1 MVHAKMI
8 DLHSHTTESDGTF
21 SPRQLVDEAVH
32 VGLEALA
39 ITDHD
44 TFTGF
49 DQAAPYAAGTSVE
62 LIRGIELS
70 TKYHGRSI
78 HLLGYFFNP
87 PAPEFGAFCEWV
99 GQITASRRDRNQAL
113 IDCLRAH
120 GIAITLQEV
129 ERHAGR
135 IVARPHFAAV
145 LMEKGYVTSIDEAFA
160 KYLDESAMCYISRES
175 PEFDDSVAR
184 ILAAGGV
191 AVLPHPGRAR
201 GGAKILENEAAE
213 MQRMGLRGIEVYHSD
228 HDAADVAFYLAIAKK
243 LGLAITGGSDFHG
256 AAKPNIQLGT
266 GIDGNLH
273 IPKSLLDHLREL
285 K

>member
-1 MVHAKMI
+1 MI

-21 SPRQLVDEAVH
+21 SPRELVDEAVR

-44 TFTGF
+44 TFSGY
-49 DQAAPYAAGTSVE
+49 DQAAQYAKGTPLK

-70 TKYHGRSI
+70 TKYHGRSV
-78 HLLGYFFNP
+78 HLLGYFFHQP
-87 PAPEFGAFCEWV
+87 TPEFGAFGEWV
-99 GQITASRRDRNQAL
+99 DQISASRRDRNQAL
-113 IDCLRAH
+113 IECLRSH
-120 GIAITLQEV
+120 GIAITLPEV
-129 ERHAGR
+129 EKHAGR

-145 LMEKGYVTSIDEAFA
+145 LMEKGYVASIDEAFTR
-160 KYLDESAMCYISRES
+160 YLDESAVCYITRES

-191 AVLPHPGRAR
+191 PVLPHPGRAR
-201 GGAKILENEAAE
+201 AGAKILENEAAE

-228 HDAADVAFYLAIAKK
+228 HDAADVAFYLGIAKK

-256 AAKPNIQLGT
+256 AAKPRIQLGT
-266 GIDGNLH
+266 GIDGNLK

-285 K
+285 

>member
-8 DLHSHTTESDGTF
+8 DLHSHTTESAGPF
-21 SPRQLVDEAVH
+21 SPRQLIDEAVR

-78 HLLGYFFNP
+78 HLLGYFFKP
-87 PAPEFGAFCEWV
+87 PAPEFGAFCEWA

-120 GIAITLQEV
+120 GI
-129 ERHAGR
+129 
-135 IVARPHFAAV
+135 
-145 LMEKGYVTSIDEAFA
+145 
-160 KYLDESAMCYISRES
+160 
-175 PEFDDSVAR
+175 
-184 ILAAGGV
+184 
-191 AVLPHPGRAR
+191 
-201 GGAKILENEAAE
+201 
-213 MQRMGLRGIEVYHSD
+213 
-228 HDAADVAFYLAIAKK
+228 
-243 LGLAITGGSDFHG
+243 
-256 AAKPNIQLGT
+256 
-266 GIDGNLH
+266 
-273 IPKSLLDHLREL
+273 
-285 K
+285 

>member
-1 MVHAKMI
+1 
-8 DLHSHTTESDGTF
+8 
-21 SPRQLVDEAVH
+21 
-32 VGLEALA
+32 
-39 ITDHD
+39 
-44 TFTGF
+44 
-49 DQAAPYAAGTSVE
+49 
-62 LIRGIELS
+62 
-70 TKYHGRSI
+70 
-78 HLLGYFFNP
+78 
-87 PAPEFGAFCEWV
+87 
-99 GQITASRRDRNQAL
+99 
-113 IDCLRAH
+113 
-120 GIAITLQEV
+120 
-129 ERHAGR
+129 
-135 IVARPHFAAV
+135 
-145 LMEKGYVTSIDEAFA
+145 MEKGYVTSIDEAFA